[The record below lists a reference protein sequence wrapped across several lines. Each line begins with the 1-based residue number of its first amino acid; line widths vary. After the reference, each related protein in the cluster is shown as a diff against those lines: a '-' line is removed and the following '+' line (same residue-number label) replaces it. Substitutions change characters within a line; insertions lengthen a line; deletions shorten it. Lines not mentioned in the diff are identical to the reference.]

1 MCAKST
7 TSLTVPDHF
16 YRPPRST
23 RWYVRL
29 VAPESIR
36 DLVDKVEFRQSTGH
50 SDIHKAKPV
59 GLALLAEKR
68 REWASLE
75 APGRAGSDRLRRQ
88 ADDPDRPAHRLHLR
102 GEVYASLAVDE
113 NDRTGPDGLDDD
125 ALRGIEEFC
134 AMTDV
139 AMRSVLAQGPASPRW
154 SGLVQTVLDWCWA
167 IGYELETSDP
177 LFVKLVRAFAA
188 SKRTAPSAFGSA
200 TRATVR
206 PRRRR
211 PPAWCY

>member
-1 MCAKST
+1 VCAKST

-75 APGRAGSDRLRRQ
+75 AQAGQDRIDFGVKPTTL
-88 ADDPDRPAHRLHLR
+88 
-102 GEVYASLAVDE
+102 
-113 NDRTGPDGLDDD
+113 TGPLIDS
-125 ALRGIEEFC
+125 IC
-134 AMTDV
+134 AARFMPRW
-139 AMRSVLAQGPASPRW
+139 RSTRTTAQGLTAWTMMP
-154 SGLVQTVLDWCWA
+154 C
-167 IGYELETSDP
+167 
-177 LFVKLVRAFAA
+177 AA
-188 SKRTAPSAFGSA
+188 SRSSA
-200 TRATVR
+200 R
-206 PRRRR
+206 
-211 PPAWCY
+211 

>member
-1 MCAKST
+1 M
-7 TSLTVPDHF
+7 PDHF

-75 APGRAGSDRLRRQ
+75 AQAGQDRIDFGVKPTTLTGPLIDSIC
-88 ADDPDRPAHRLHLR
+88 AARL
-102 GEVYASLAVDE
+102 YASLAVDE